1 MVPKLQGSSCTA
13 PWASGRS
20 VLHQLHVN
28 RQRSRR
34 YAPVLNPEQ
43 ARQSS
48 PTQQPR
54 HLLLVRLLVLVVAV
68 VLAVLLVVWLRSP
81 EQAPPVVRQAV
92 PVEAAEV
99 AAADLQ
105 ETVRGI
111 GTLRAP
117 AEVVISPEAAGR
129 VAQIHFREGNAVE
142 QGELLVELED
152 EKLQRQLAARE
163 AALKSAEARLA
174 NVQRTFER
182 QQNLVEQGLVSEQE
196 FEGVRTELQSAEAD
210 VERFRAEL
218 ALIRE
223 QVQDTVIRAPFAGVI
238 SERLVDPGAYVAP
251 GDALARLYQLD
262 PLELSF
268 SVPERYAGRIEPGQE
283 VAVRPAAFPEQTFT
297 GRVDYVSPAI
307 EETTRTLDVKAVVP
321 NSDNRLKPG
330 GFATAVVTVG
340 TRENRPVVPAEALV
354 ATRTG
359 YMVFVIEDGVA
370 EARKVATGL
379 RREGMVEITDGLQP
393 GEAIVHSG
401 HMRLEHGREVEVV
414 DRAGPSEGETTTSSE
429 TSRGSG

>member
-1 MVPKLQGSSCTA
+1 M
-13 PWASGRS
+13 
-20 VLHQLHVN
+20 
-28 RQRSRR
+28 
-34 YAPVLNPEQ
+34 
-43 ARQSS
+43 
-48 PTQQPR
+48 
-54 HLLLVRLLVLVVAV
+54 RLLCLVVAV
-68 VLAVLLVVWLRSP
+68 VIAVLLVVWLRTP
-81 EQAPPVVRQAV
+81 DQAPPVVRQAV
-92 PVEAAEV
+92 PVEAAAVDAEN
-99 AAADLQ
+99 LQ

-142 QGELLVELED
+142 QGELLVELQD
-152 EKLQRQLAARE
+152 EKLQRQLAARQ

-196 FEGVRTELQSAEAD
+196 FEGVRTELQSAQAD

-223 QVQDTVIRAPFAGVI
+223 QVQDTIIRAPFAGVI
-238 SERLVDPGAYVAP
+238 SERLVDTGAFVAP

-268 SVPERYAGRIEPGQE
+268 SVPERYAGRIQAGQA
-283 VAVRPAAFPEQTFT
+283 VAVRPAAFPEQNFS
-297 GRVDYVSPAI
+297 GRVDFVSPAI
-307 EETTRTLDVKAVVP
+307 EESTRTLDVKAVVP
-321 NSDNRLKPG
+321 NPDNRLKPG
-330 GFATAVVTVG
+330 GFATGVVTVG

-359 YMVFVIEDGVA
+359 YMVFVIEGGVA
-370 EARKVATGL
+370 EARSVETGL
-379 RREGMVEITDGLQP
+379 RREGIVEITEGLQV
-393 GEAIVHSG
+393 GETIVRSG
-401 HMRLEHGREVEVV
+401 HMRLEHGREVEIVGK
-414 DRAGPSEGETTTSSE
+414 AESTGGGTESSSTSAP
-429 TSRGSG
+429 GSG